1 MVNSKKSFF
10 SVCFQDIQ
18 KYFQQYI
25 MKFNAF
31 LSFSLYSIVSSLNS
45 SEDFSFT
52 SKCVTKML
60 QNVPHQENDFV
71 HIIPL
76 AEMNKQFFL
85 SILLELNRPVI
96 IAEKLLNSFS
106 ELRPMEPSA
115 HFIYVDNLENFK
127 TGFAKLNTTHQNW
140 HPSSKW
146 IIYFQSGH
154 VGENITNTVARIL
167 KKAHVY
173 DFEVLI
179 YDHSKATVSIST
191 WYPFSVANKCRRYF
205 NITQI
210 GICQPRNTTVKM
222 VSKIEKIPKR
232 LPKDCIFK
240 VCGFHW
246 PPYAYEDPKTMK
258 RASNKTVK
266 YSVNFVGGYHINT
279 VQALAFRYNAQVQ
292 YVAVEEGSRWGMA
305 LDNGTWTG
313 ALGALQSSK
322 AEAAIGGALQ
332 TMARFS
338 VFDCSSTFN
347 PLFMKF
353 FVPLPDKL
361 PHWKSLLDIFS
372 PSLWIFLVTVY
383 ICTPVLVRFVSTLSP
398 VDEKRCFKQ
407 VITCFFTL
415 WPIAVGS
422 CAHCIP
428 KSLTVRISLHILIIY
443 K

>member
-1 MVNSKKSFF
+1 
-10 SVCFQDIQ
+10 
-18 KYFQQYI
+18 
-25 MKFNAF
+25 MKLKF
-31 LSFSLYSIVSSLNS
+31 LSSFSLYSLVSFLNYN
-45 SEDFSFT
+45 EDISFT
-52 SKCVTKML
+52 SKCAAKML
-60 QNVPHQENDFV
+60 QNVPYKENDFV
-71 HIIPL
+71 HIVPL
-76 AEMNKQFFL
+76 AKMDKQFFL

-106 ELRPMEPSA
+106 EIRPMEPSA
-115 HFIYVDNLENFK
+115 HFIYVDNLENFI

-146 IIYFQSGH
+146 IIYFHSGLT
-154 VGENITNTVARIL
+154 GENITDTVVRIL
-167 KKAHVY
+167 KKVHVY

-179 YDHSKATVSIST
+179 YDHLRAAVNIST
-191 WYPFSVANKCRRYF
+191 WYPFSAANKCRRYF

-210 GICQPRNTTVKM
+210 GNCQPHSATLEITN
-222 VSKIEKIPKR
+222 KIEKIPKR

-258 RASNKTVK
+258 RPSNKTVK

-279 VQALAFRYNAQVQ
+279 VQALAFRYNARVQ
-292 YVAVEEGSRWGMA
+292 YVAVEEGSRWGMV

-347 PLFMKF
+347 PLFLKF
-353 FVPLPDKL
+353 YVPLPDKL

-383 ICTPVLVRFVSTLSP
+383 ICTPVFVRFLSSLSP
-398 VDEKRCFKQ
+398 VDEKRNFKH
-407 VITCFFTL
+407 VINCFFTL

-428 KSLTVRISLHILIIY
+428 KSLTV
-443 K
+443 